1 MRDEE
6 IMSTYCQ
13 MNGIIGYT
21 MTQRKVI
28 IRGKEILERDF
39 HPIFIDEEARL
50 RAKQR
55 IERGLYEV
63 FSKYPKKKLMRM
75 SK

>member
-1 MRDEE
+1 
-6 IMSTYCQ
+6 
-13 MNGIIGYT
+13 

-55 IERGLYEV
+55 IERNLYNILI
-63 FSKYPKKKLMRM
+63 KYCKKANE
-75 SK
+75 

>member
-1 MRDEE
+1 
-6 IMSTYCQ
+6 MSRNYPT
-13 MNGIIGYT
+13 NDIIGYT

-55 IERGLYEV
+55 IERNLYNILI
-63 FSKYPKKKLMRM
+63 KYCKKANE
-75 SK
+75 

>member
-1 MRDEE
+1 
-6 IMSTYCQ
+6 
-13 MNGIIGYT
+13 

>member
-1 MRDEE
+1 
-6 IMSTYCQ
+6 MSRNYPT
-13 MNGIIGYT
+13 NDIIGYT
-21 MTQRKVI
+21 MTQKKVI

-63 FSKYPKKKLMRM
+63 FSKYPKKTNEGE
-75 SK
+75 

>member
-13 MNGIIGYT
+13 MDGVIGYT
-21 MTQRKVI
+21 MTERK
-28 IRGKEILERDF
+28 GKLGDKEIIERDF

-55 IERGLYEV
+55 IERGLYKIL
-63 FSKYPKKKLMRM
+63 SKYCEKADEDE
-75 SK
+75 

>member
-1 MRDEE
+1 MIELSRNYPTND
-6 IMSTYCQ
+6 
-13 MNGIIGYT
+13 IIGYT

-28 IRGKEILERDF
+28 IGGKEILERDF

-63 FSKYPKKKLMRM
+63 FSKYPKKTNEDE
-75 SK
+75 

>member
-1 MRDEE
+1 MRYDERDR
-6 IMSTYCQ
+6 IYCQ

-21 MTQRKVI
+21 MTQRKVRI
-28 IRGKEILERDF
+28 GDKEILERDF

-55 IERGLYEV
+55 IERGLYKIL
-63 FSKYPKKKLMRM
+63 SKYCEKADEAE
-75 SK
+75 

>member
-1 MRDEE
+1 
-6 IMSTYCQ
+6 MSRNYPT
-13 MNGIIGYT
+13 NDIIGYT

-28 IRGKEILERDF
+28 IGGKEIFERDF

-55 IERGLYEV
+55 IERDLYEV
-63 FSKYPKKKLMRM
+63 FSKYCNKTDE
-75 SK
+75 

>member
-1 MRDEE
+1 
-6 IMSTYCQ
+6 
-13 MNGIIGYT
+13 

-28 IRGKEILERDF
+28 IGGKEILERDF

-63 FSKYPKKKLMRM
+63 FSKYPKKTNEDE
-75 SK
+75 